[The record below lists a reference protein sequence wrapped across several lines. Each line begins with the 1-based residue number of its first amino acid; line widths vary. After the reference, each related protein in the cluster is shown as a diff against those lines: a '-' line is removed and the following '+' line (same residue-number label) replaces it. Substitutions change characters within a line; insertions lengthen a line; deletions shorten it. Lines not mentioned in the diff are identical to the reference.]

1 MPSYI
6 GNYKE
11 GKKKGIDTTS
21 RNTAILQG
29 ISPGA
34 NVPYSTIAELGARAD
49 MGTKSKVE
57 ILEDFIQ
64 EFLQLIVNRIA
75 QSYTEDRTYR
85 ILGDRQLVKI
95 QTEAYKTLKQIADMP
110 QGTPPEEQIQ
120 AMIQL
125 LMFIKTQEQKP
136 KKGKFNRKM
145 LVRTWD
151 RDSDEN
157 GMPMKEEFIPDFD
170 IKAKVQDE
178 RPTDRNY
185 YTSLA
190 SQLFGKALG
199 LKAFWHTIENG
210 KFPPIDEIL
219 AELEEQQQ
227 AAMQQQQAMIQAQMQ
242 EKEMDKQSSLE
253 KIDRQNQSMEKQ
265 VAMSAVAKAGAR

>member
-1 MPSYI
+1 
-6 GNYKE
+6 
-11 GKKKGIDTTS
+11 
-21 RNTAILQG
+21 
-29 ISPGA
+29 
-34 NVPYSTIAELGARAD
+34 